1 MLYTHLSSEACPVG
15 PFEAQYAVFQSYST
29 SVGVMKW
36 CIGLNV
42 AKVMEH
48 ECTNIALYQYHCYT
62 ESVMEKNLSFDVKIG
77 NNRSEYYYMLHGPD
91 YVVFLFNAFIVDG
104 ISWTGLKQ

>member
-15 PFEAQYAVFQSYST
+15 PFEAQYAGFQSYST

-48 ECTNIALYQYHCYT
+48 ECANIALYQYHCYT
-62 ESVMEKNLSFDVKIG
+62 ESVMEKYLSFDVKIG
-77 NNRSEYYYMLHGPD
+77 DNRNNCTTCYMDLIMLSFFSMLSLLLME
-91 YVVFLFNAFIVDG
+91 FL
-104 ISWTGLKQ
+104 GLD